1 MAPLSELPVY
11 PRLPL
16 DIASSAGCELVLQD
30 GRVVLDLYGGH
41 CVNSLG
47 ASAPEL
53 GAAIAQQWNSVSF
66 LSNLFEHQP
75 RADFLTA
82 FGALLPPGEWQ
93 AFLSNSGSEAN
104 ENALKV
110 ALAATGRQRVIAF
123 EGAFHGRTAA
133 ASAISDVALQ
143 PFPTAPLEVTRV
155 AWGDL
160 AACRA
165 AADSS
170 LAAIFLEPIQ
180 SMAGVRTP
188 PAGFLEGLCDICDK
202 VGAALCFDEV
212 QTASGR
218 TGTPLAATTYGVTPD
233 IFTTAKGA
241 AGGLPIG
248 VTVISSALARDL
260 PAGLLGSTFG
270 GGPTVLAAATAVAR
284 AVASENFQAQVRASG
299 EALAAAARR
308 GPVREVRGAGLLLGL
323 VMEEGLSA
331 AELRSALLERGVLV
345 GTSCDPSVARLFP
358 ALTLT
363 VHQAQ
368 RFGDAMASL

>member
-1 MAPLSELPVY
+1 
-11 PRLPL
+11 
-16 DIASSAGCELVLQD
+16 
-30 GRVVLDLYGGH
+30 
-41 CVNSLG
+41 
-47 ASAPEL
+47 
-53 GAAIAQQWNSVSF
+53 
-66 LSNLFEHQP
+66 
-75 RADFLTA
+75 
-82 FGALLPPGEWQ
+82 
-93 AFLSNSGSEAN
+93 
-104 ENALKV
+104 
-110 ALAATGRQRVIAF
+110 
-123 EGAFHGRTAA
+123 
-133 ASAISDVALQ
+133 
-143 PFPTAPLEVTRV
+143 
-155 AWGDL
+155 
-160 AACRA
+160 
-165 AADSS
+165 
-170 LAAIFLEPIQ
+170 
-180 SMAGVRTP
+180 
-188 PAGFLEGLCDICDK
+188 
-202 VGAALCFDEV
+202 
-212 QTASGR
+212 
-218 TGTPLAATTYGVTPD
+218 
-233 IFTTAKGA
+233 
-241 AGGLPIG
+241 LPIG